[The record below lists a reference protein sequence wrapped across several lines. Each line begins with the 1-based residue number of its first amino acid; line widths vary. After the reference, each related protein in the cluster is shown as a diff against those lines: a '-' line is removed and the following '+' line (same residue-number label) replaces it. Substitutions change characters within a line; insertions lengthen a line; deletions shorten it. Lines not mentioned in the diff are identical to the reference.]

1 MKENIPPLSEWSF
14 NRLNSL
20 YELCG
25 KSFRACGREVGCT
38 HPTFK
43 KYYELAKKIEDCKKE
58 SGCGFNGVKEPE
70 VTMPVTVTSVPT
82 LIKKSKLNTRS
93 ASSKLF
99 LDPDQMKVAVLDIET
114 SSLKSDFGI
123 TICAVIHQF
132 GTREDYKVFAIDL
145 NEKDLLADE
154 KKLLEALNAELEQFD
169 GVVTYFGS
177 RFDLP
182 FIRTRSLYHG
192 LKPLGKK
199 KSLDLY
205 FTVKRTTNPSSRRLE
220 RINDILR
227 ISDPDGSPDKTRLG
241 MAEWNGVVF
250 QRDTKQ
256 LDYVISHCVSDVK
269 ILENAV
275 ERFKDFLPDR
285 IMRA

>member
-25 KSFRACGREVGCT
+25 KSFRACGREVGCSN
-38 HPTFK
+38 HTFK
-43 KYYELAKKIEDCKKE
+43 KYYDLAKENLKKTPCKKE
-58 SGCGFNGVKEPE
+58 SCGCNEPS
-70 VTMPVTVTSVPT
+70 VVMPVTVTSVPT

-256 LDYVISHCVSDVK
+256 LDYVIEHCIADVK

-275 ERFKDFLPDR
+275 ERFREFVPDR
-285 IMRA
+285 IVRC